1 MQSEWLSVCR
11 LVKCIFILLSD
22 VSSEREGGLLDPL
35 DVVAREGAKVAGA
48 VARTNVPPVVALF
61 HHENRVSFPQLK
73 LVLILRLV
81 VVQGP
86 VPANKNIKNYLSY
99 FKKHFFES

>member
-1 MQSEWLSVCR
+1 M
-11 LVKCIFILLSD
+11 
-22 VSSEREGGLLDPL
+22 GGRPLLDPL
-35 DVVAREGAKVAGA
+35 DVVAREGAKVARA

-86 VPANKNIKNYLSY
+86 VPVNKKYQKLES
-99 FKKHFFES
+99 FFGKKHIF